1 MPLVT
6 WRLRKDPVITRGP
19 GGRTRKGGHPGTPRS
34 WGSPEVAWE
43 PGGSPLDPEIFDLN
57 PEAMWELGDP
67 EVFDWN
73 PEAIGEPGG
82 TILRLPRQDNYRYL
96 FGFRILP
103 LGSWP
108 LSSSYAIFYFCRKSL
123 TCLEGAGVGVMT
135 QVPGFAAFHVWRS
148 RVLIAP
154 CISQY
159 FCNNYTMWSLYCVAR
174 SVLIHVL
181 FTFVLYGPRS
191 AFCCAGVLGSFD
203 NILRLAHTYSWFM
216 SHTHFD
222 FVDVPLWSCQ
232 FLQGFAR
239 IGGLWRPDP
248 PRTVLK
254 MIGFEVQGVPAVG
267 LYFTF
272 AILQPV
278 GACSP
283 HLDDLIGSFPPGG
296 FRFPLYSLL
305 KAGRSRFE
313 QVKLFHIRKCGRFS
327 LSEVFLFPEDGRRS
341 LGPDPEYFLAGTRG
355 AS

>member
-57 PEAMWELGDP
+57 PEAMWELRDP

-82 TILRLPRQDNYRYL
+82 SSSYAIHRTRNRIGNRTILRLPRQDNYRYL

-154 CISQY
+154 
-159 FCNNYTMWSLYCVAR
+159 W
-174 SVLIHVL
+174 
-181 FTFVLYGPRS
+181 
-191 AFCCAGVLGSFD
+191 VLGSFD
-203 NILRLAHTYSWFM
+203 NILRLAHTHSWFM

-272 AILQPV
+272 AILQPNPIPLLEGHGPRPSDV
-278 GACSP
+278 ITPLLLAP
-283 HLDDLIGSFPPGG
+283 NW

-313 QVKLFHIRKCGRFS
+313 QVKLFHIRKYGRFS